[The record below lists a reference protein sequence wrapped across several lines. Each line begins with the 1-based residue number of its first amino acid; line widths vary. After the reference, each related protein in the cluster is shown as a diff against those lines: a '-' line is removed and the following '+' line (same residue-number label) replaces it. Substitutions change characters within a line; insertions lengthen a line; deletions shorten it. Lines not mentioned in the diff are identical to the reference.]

1 MLLMDY
7 CVGGREWEVLCIFG
21 PLEIN
26 KRLNSKILQF
36 LIILLDVRK
45 APVYVKKYY
54 IFLIIKCQYFEKLQK
69 QRLTTNKKCE
79 KTNCRRH

>member
-1 MLLMDY
+1 MYVAYGLL
-7 CVGGREWEVLCIFG
+7 CGWIEREVLCIFG

-54 IFLIIKCQYFEKLQK
+54 IFLIIKCQYFEKCK
-69 QRLTTNKKCE
+69 SKD
-79 KTNCRRH
+79 